1 MFAVLRVRGTSKLD
15 TDVKDTLKIL
25 HLNKPNHCVI
35 LANNPV
41 YLGMLKKVQGCVAW
55 GEIKPEVL
63 EKLIEVRGKSTDPKA
78 KKVDAKAAA
87 KKILEGKQ
95 SESRVSQ
102 LFKLSPPKKGFARKG
117 VLRGFNQGGE
127 LGYQKEKINDLIE
140 KMI

>member
-63 EKLIEVRGKSTDPKA
+63 EKLIEKRGKP
-78 KKVDAKAAA
+78 VDAKKIDAKASA

-95 SESRVSQ
+95 TESGVSQ

>member
-35 LANNPV
+35 LPNNPV

-55 GEIKPEVL
+55 GEINPEVL
-63 EKLIEVRGKSTDPKA
+63 KKLIEKRGNKA
-78 KKVDAKAAA
+78 KTAEKGAKAPA
-87 KKILEGKQ
+87 KKAAEKK
-95 SESRVSQ
+95 SKEDDVSGI
-102 LFKLSPPKKGFARKG
+102 FKLSPPKKGFARKG

-127 LGYQKEKINDLIE
+127 LGYQKEKINELIE
-140 KMI
+140 RMI